1 MKHPLPTATV
11 RGNDASHA
19 STASSSGRQTK
30 IDFSTRLM
38 TDNRRRK
45 ITDLLVNFVVKD
57 VRPISTLSGEGFKD
71 IIQYFEPGYTIP
83 CHRTVWSNI
92 MHQYN
97 TNYQKQLGVQV
108 NSLQNDCATRWN
120 STFTMLERLYEQRI
134 PVQAVLTDESITK
147 VDVRKSLTIREHQW
161 ELIEQLI
168 LVLRPLAKA
177 TTIMCAELHV
187 GLSFIYPVLLNVC
200 DMLRVTGS
208 DLGAIRYFKD
218 MVRKELVKRFKLESD
233 ILADSIPITACLLDP
248 RFKHLKFLP
257 ENIRA
262 DALAHLTQLVGED
275 EEQPATTDPG
285 EGEADGGDNQSDFGK
300 KTRLENDFE
309 QLFGPHYEGAKSKR
323 ARMTNAD
330 ELRDYHQLA
339 HIPTMDNPLKWWA
352 QNEGSF
358 PRLAKLAK
366 SYLAVPATSTP
377 SERIFSLAGNTVT
390 RQRSSLHPSHVDALV
405 FLNANR
411 KGNVNL
417 IREQDID

>member
-1 MKHPLPTATV
+1 MATV
-11 RGNDASHA
+11 RGR
-19 STASSSGRQTK
+19 GR
-30 IDFSTRLM
+30 
-38 TDNRRRK
+38 
-45 ITDLLVNFVVKD
+45 V
-57 VRPISTLSGEGFKD
+57 GEGRM
-71 IIQYFEPGYTIP
+71 IIGPQQMG
-83 CHRTVWSNI
+83 
-92 MHQYN
+92 
-97 TNYQKQLGVQV
+97 G
-108 NSLQNDCATRWN
+108 TRP
-120 STFTMLERLYEQRI
+120 SQSE
-134 PVQAVLTDESITK
+134 
-147 VDVRKSLTIREHQW
+147 
-161 ELIEQLI
+161 
-168 LVLRPLAKA
+168 
-177 TTIMCAELHV
+177 
-187 GLSFIYPVLLNVC
+187 
-200 DMLRVTGS
+200 
-208 DLGAIRYFKD
+208 
-218 MVRKELVKRFKLESD
+218 KL
-233 ILADSIPITACLLDP
+233 P
-248 RFKHLKFLP
+248 
-257 ENIRA
+257 
-262 DALAHLTQLVGED
+262 
-275 EEQPATTDPG
+275 DPG

-377 SERIFSLAGNTVT
+377 SERIFSLVGNTVT